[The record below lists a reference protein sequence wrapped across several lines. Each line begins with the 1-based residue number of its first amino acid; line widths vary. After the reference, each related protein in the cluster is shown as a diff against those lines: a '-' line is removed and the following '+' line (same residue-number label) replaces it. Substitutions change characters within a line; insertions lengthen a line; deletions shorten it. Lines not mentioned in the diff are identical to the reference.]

1 VLAVFSKGVEDMKNI
16 DRKNIWIDLDN
27 SPHVPFFVPIIEELK
42 ARGYTVILTARDC
55 SQTCGLADRYKLKY
69 ERIGRH
75 FGKRKIFKII
85 GLLFRVVQLVPFL
98 LKERPGIALSHGSR
112 TQILASKFFGIQ
124 SILIADYEHA
134 NRTIHPDWLIV
145 PDVVYH
151 NAFLGQDQVLTYSG
165 IKEDV
170 YAPNFKPD
178 AAILDELGLSESDL
192 VITIRPPATD
202 AHYHNPKSDEL
213 FTATIEHLR
222 QQQNVRLVILPRNA
236 KQAASIGKLWP
247 DLIKTRTII
256 IPDHVIDGLE
266 LIWYSD
272 FVISGG
278 GTMNREAA
286 ALGIPV
292 YSIFRGKIGAV
303 DSYLARLGRLTL
315 IESVEDLRS
324 KIKPI
329 RRLKGKETGI
339 GDKSALKDIVA
350 SIEKIV
356 EKG

>member
-1 VLAVFSKGVEDMKNI
+1 MEILQKK
-16 DRKNIWIDLDN
+16 KIWIDLDN
-27 SPHVPFFVPIIEELK
+27 SPHVPFFVPISDELR

-55 SQTCGLADRYKLKY
+55 SQTCGLADHYKLKY

-75 FGKRKIFKII
+75 FGKNKII
-85 GLLFRVVQLVPFL
+85 KIIALLTRAILLLPFL
-98 LKERPGIALSHGSR
+98 LKERPGVTLSHGSR
-112 TQILASKFFGIQ
+112 AQLLVSRLFGIT

-134 NRTIHPDWLIV
+134 NMTIRPDWFIV
-145 PDVVYH
+145 PDVVFR
-151 NAFLGQDQVLTYSG
+151 NGFLKHDQVLSYAG

-178 AAILDELGLSESDL
+178 ATILDELGLSESDL
-192 VITIRPPATD
+192 VITIRPPATE

-213 FTATIEHLR
+213 FEATIEHLK
-222 QQQNVRLVILPRNA
+222 QQQNVRLVILPRNDR
-236 KQAASIGKLWP
+236 QAASIEKLWP
-247 DLIKTRTII
+247 DLIKNRTII

-266 LIWYSD
+266 LIWFSD

-286 ALGIPV
+286 ALGVPV

-303 DSYLARLGRLTL
+303 DRYLAEQGRLTL
-315 IESVEDLRS
+315 IESVEDLQS
-324 KIKPI
+324 KVKPI
-329 RRLKGKETGI
+329 RRLKGKEACI

-350 SIEKIV
+350 AIEKIV